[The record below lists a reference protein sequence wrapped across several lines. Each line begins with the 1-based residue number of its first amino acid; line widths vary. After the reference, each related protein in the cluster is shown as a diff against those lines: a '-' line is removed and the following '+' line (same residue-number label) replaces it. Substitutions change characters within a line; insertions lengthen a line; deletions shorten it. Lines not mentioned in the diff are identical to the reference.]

1 MCRTNT
7 PSQQGGNSYN
17 HDSSCF
23 GHRVELNTE
32 AREEGGELHCLCCY
46 NKIGILHVLPWQL
59 LLWPQG
65 GAEHWGALCCHVKL
79 GIPIYVAVTVVA
91 MVTGWSW
98 TLRHS
103 VLSWQ
108 DGNTYVCC
116 HDSCCYGHRVEL
128 NTEAR
133 EKDGE
138 LYCLRCHDKMGI
150 PICGACRRPI
160 DERVVHALGKT
171 WHVEVSW
178 SVHLSVCSTLVSV
191 CLDCVCVCVCVTW
204 CNFPWCGLL
213 AFTYSLQ
220 FWGSLGTWASFSRTG
235 KFWRKLSFLAKVF
248 ESSRIS
254 FLS

>member
-23 GHRVELNTE
+23 
-32 AREEGGELHCLCCY
+32 
-46 NKIGILHVLPWQL
+46 
-59 LLWPQG
+59 
-65 GAEHWGALCCHVKL
+65 
-79 GIPIYVAVTVVA
+79 
-91 MVTGWSW
+91 
-98 TLRHS
+98 
-103 VLSWQ
+103 
-108 DGNTYVCC
+108 
-116 HDSCCYGHRVEL
+116 GHRVEL

-191 CLDCVCVCVCVTW
+191 CLDCVRVTW
-204 CNFPWCGLL
+204 CNLPWCGLL

-248 ESSRIS
+248 ESSRI
-254 FLS
+254 

>member
-1 MCRTNT
+1 MLSCQVGNTYICCR
-7 PSQQGGNSYN
+7 
-17 HDSSCF
+17 DSCCY
-23 GHRVELNTE
+23 GHR
-32 AREEGGELHCLCCY
+32 
-46 NKIGILHVLPWQL
+46 
-59 LLWPQG
+59 
-65 GAEHWGALCCHVKL
+65 
-79 GIPIYVAVTVVA
+79 
-91 MVTGWSW
+91 WSL
-98 TLRHS
+98 TLRQS
-103 VLSWQ
+103 VLSCQVGNTYICCHDSCCYGHRWSLTLRQSVLSCQVGNTYICCHDSCCYGHRWSLTLRRSVLSRQ

-191 CLDCVCVCVCVTW
+191 CLDCVCVCH
-204 CNFPWCGLL
+204 LM
-213 AFTYSLQ
+213 
-220 FWGSLGTWASFSRTG
+220 
-235 KFWRKLSFLAKVF
+235 
-248 ESSRIS
+248 
-254 FLS
+254 